1 MGAVAGLSSVGAAC
15 WVLGVAIRESIA
27 LARSS
32 QAGART
38 TWAGQF
44 MSMLSKLLSSRDASG
59 QVEIFVRNWGLKWY
73 EGDGEDLAKLFHEP
87 VWEAWS
93 QMVNEPWESVEGLN
107 PREVTVEKIKLATY
121 SRWFA
126 TPKGPASQEQGF
138 PEGMP
143 RYIRHTAGIPFQHVK
158 DLMRLRTGAH
168 HLAIEVGRWSRP
180 RVPRDERLCTKC
192 SQSVVEDEFHVLFE
206 CPSYSPIRT
215 KFQRTLFA
223 RFGTTLSEAVRQL
236 KHVPGK
242 VSEFM
247 DQEPRRV
254 ARFVSEC
261 FQHRRYDAPDLLPY
275 FSREDMGGPVDM
287 IYDTFSSDFVRSED
301 GTTSGESEVGY
312 DAHGAEVGS
321 STGAPL

>member
-1 MGAVAGLSSVGAAC
+1 
-15 WVLGVAIRESIA
+15 
-27 LARSS
+27 
-32 QAGART
+32 
-38 TWAGQF
+38 
-44 MSMLSKLLSSRDASG
+44 
-59 QVEIFVRNWGLKWY
+59 
-73 EGDGEDLAKLFHEP
+73 
-87 VWEAWS
+87 
-93 QMVNEPWESVEGLN
+93 MVNEPWESVEGLN

-126 TPKGPASQEQGF
+126 TPKGPAFQQQGF

-180 RVPRDERLCTKC
+180 WVPCNERLCTKC

-254 ARFVSEC
+254 ARFVYEC

-275 FSREDMGGPVDM
+275 FSREDMGGTVDM

-301 GTTSGESEVGY
+301 GSTSGESEVGY
-312 DAHGAEVGS
+312 DAHGVNW
-321 STGAPL
+321 